1 MFWRRFFGYYGALT
15 FWKARIV
22 QRLIFVFVD
31 IALHRRGPE
40 DLPSS
45 QFLFLIILGSYFFVG
60 LFILQIRE
68 SFSQALG
75 LVLFDGTLYLFFVW
89 ALLGMRGYLSRF
101 IQTATALLGTEILLN
116 LIAVPLLLWIEIIGD
131 AASPPILP
139 ALLFS
144 LIIFWGI
151 DIAGFVLSRA
161 LQLTYF
167 VGVLVMIG
175 YFFASFSLRGLL
187 FSVAS

>member
-1 MFWRRFFGYYGALT
+1 
-15 FWKARIV
+15 
-22 QRLIFVFVD
+22 
-31 IALHRRGPE
+31 
-40 DLPSS
+40 
-45 QFLFLIILGSYFFVG
+45 
-60 LFILQIRE
+60 
-68 SFSQALG
+68 
-75 LVLFDGTLYLFFVW
+75 
-89 ALLGMRGYLSRF
+89 MRGYLSRF
-101 IQTATALLGTEILLN
+101 VQTATALLGTEILLN
-116 LIAVPLLLWIEIIGD
+116 LIVAPLLLWIEIIGD

>member
-1 MFWRRFFGYYGALT
+1 
-15 FWKARIV
+15 V
-22 QRLIFVFVD
+22 HRLILVFVD

-60 LFILQIRE
+60 LFVLQIRE

-75 LVLFDGTLYLFFVW
+75 LVFFDGTLYLFFVW

-101 IQTATALLGTEILLN
+101 VQTATALLGTEILLN
-116 LIAVPLLLWIEIIGD
+116 LIVAPLLLWIEIIGD

-175 YFFASFSLRGLL
+175 YFFASFSLRSLL

>member
-1 MFWRRFFGYYGALT
+1 MH
-15 FWKARIV
+15 
-22 QRLIFVFVD
+22 RLILVFVD

-60 LFILQIRE
+60 LFVLQIRE
-68 SFSQALG
+68 SFSQALS

-89 ALLGMRGYLSRF
+89 ALLGICGYLSRF

-116 LIAVPLLLWIEIIGD
+116 LIVAPLLLWIEIIGD

-175 YFFASFSLRGLL
+175 YFFASFSLRSLL

>member
-1 MFWRRFFGYYGALT
+1 MH
-15 FWKARIV
+15 
-22 QRLIFVFVD
+22 RLILIFVD

-45 QFLFLIILGSYFFVG
+45 QFLFLIILGTYFFVG
-60 LFILQIRE
+60 LFVLQIRE

-75 LVLFDGTLYLFFVW
+75 LVLFDGILYLFFVW
-89 ALLGMRGYLSRF
+89 ALLGIRGYLSRF

-116 LIAVPLLLWIEIIGD
+116 LIVVPLLLWIEIIGG
-131 AASPPILP
+131 AAPPPILP

-144 LIIFWGI
+144 LIFFWGI
-151 DIAGFVLSRA
+151 DIAGFVLSKA

-167 VGVLVMIG
+167 VGVLIMVG
-175 YFFASFSLRGLL
+175 YFLASFSLRSLL